1 MNTHI
6 LALFLSGLGIVGT
19 AALASIGGIVM
30 WQNRSARVWGLR
42 RRWRRWRLM
51 QLSAVACLFFLA
63 MAASY
68 GVLGDVWTWIYL
80 IAAFKSASWWVRY
93 ALSRRA

>member
-6 LALFLSGLGIVGT
+6 LSLFLGGLGIMGT
-19 AALASIGGIVM
+19 AALVSIAGIVM
-30 WQNRSARVWGLR
+30 WQYRGARVGSF
-42 RRWRRWRLM
+42 RWHWRNWRLM

>member
-6 LALFLSGLGIVGT
+6 LSLFLGGLGIIGT
-19 AALASIGGIVM
+19 VALASIAGIVM
-30 WQNRSARVWGLR
+30 WQYRNARVWSF
-42 RRWRRWRLM
+42 RWQWRNWRLM